1 MALVLLVILFVAATV
16 YLILGVT
23 NYSTN
28 QISPIFPFFSPLLLS
43 APGRVDFDGEGEFR
57 V

>member
-28 QISPIFPFFSPLLLS
+28 QISPIFPLFPLLLS